1 MTRGEGLFLQF
12 RKKRRI
18 ILFFCLLIQCRKE
31 ENANERIY
39 AIFFA
44 FYIREGEGEKRETK
58 SNISDSRMTEQEE
71 EEKDIEREKKF
82 FCDVAGIDLA

>member
-1 MTRGEGLFLQF
+1 MIRGEA
-12 RKKRRI
+12 
-18 ILFFCLLIQCRKE
+18 FFAKNYSSFCPLIQYRKE
-31 ENANERIY
+31 ENANERISQY
-39 AIFFA
+39 AIFFFA
-44 FYIREGEGEKRETK
+44 FYIRGREGEKRETK